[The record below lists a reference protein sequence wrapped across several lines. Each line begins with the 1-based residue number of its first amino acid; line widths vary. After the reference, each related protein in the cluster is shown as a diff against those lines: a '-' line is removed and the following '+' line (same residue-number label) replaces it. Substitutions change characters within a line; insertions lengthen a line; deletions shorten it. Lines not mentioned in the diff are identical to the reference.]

1 MKPSKPTIIID
12 SREQTPLSFTQLPS
26 IVGTLYSGDYSLLG
40 AEHLFAVERKTL
52 DDLAASCTHSRR
64 SAFEHELLRL
74 RGHRFRRLLIIGS
87 EEEVLAQRYRSNMLP
102 KALLGSIYAFEM
114 RYDLPVVW
122 AADPDS
128 AAQLIERWAQRFV
141 TEVSKVSFNVNS
153 VKKSPSPN
161 PVL

>member
-1 MKPSKPTIIID
+1 MKPSSPTIIID
-12 SREQTPLSFTQLPS
+12 SREQTPLCFTQLPS

-64 SAFEHELLRL
+64 SVFEHELLRL

-87 EEEVLAQRYRSNMLP
+87 EEEILAQRYRSNMLP
-102 KALLGSIYAFEM
+102 KALLGSVYAFEM

-128 AAQLIERWAQRFV
+128 AAQLIERWAQRFA

-153 VKKSPSPN
+153 VKKPPSPALTN
-161 PVL
+161 